1 MKKFFDTDT
10 SSVTIE
16 SDGVQSHTDTDTDI
30 RTLFILSI
38 TSVTS
43 ICTADFNICI
53 SNVVHCLIWFFIS
66 WVLNGNFQLGSSM
79 WKVQV
84 GNICSFLSRIFHNVK
99 DKGWNSVYYFNE
111 KYHLRA
117 DLDLSLG

>member
-53 SNVVHCLIWFFIS
+53 SNVVHCLI
-66 WVLNGNFQLGSSM
+66 
-79 WKVQV
+79 
-84 GNICSFLSRIFHNVK
+84 
-99 DKGWNSVYYFNE
+99 
-111 KYHLRA
+111 
-117 DLDLSLG
+117 